1 MRSPALIL
9 GATRGCHA
17 VLAAVSRCYSPLG
30 GRSPTRYSPVRRSTW
45 GLPPFRARL
54 ACVRHAA
61 SVDSEPGSNS
71 PVKLATLRIGLA
83 AGPRRPSI
91 LKVLFGPC
99 ELNLAG
105 IFSRLPSFQRATPT
119 SGEPDQNTEA
129 SAGCQAFFLAFTI
142 LFTAGGY
149 VWVGLS
155 AGYESAT
162 LTTPGVTPPADTHN
176 TSAATPCQALSPTFC
191 SSCRDSRESP
201 RYRGSRWRGRQ

>member
-1 MRSPALIL
+1 LRSPALIL

-17 VLAAVSRCYSPLG
+17 VLAAVSRCCSPLG

-71 PVKLATLRIGLA
+71 PVKLATLRIDLS

-105 IFSRLPSFQRATPT
+105 IFSRLPSFQRATP
-119 SGEPDQNTEA
+119 SLGEPDQNTETRL
-129 SAGCQAFFLAFTI
+129 GCQPFSGLCTI
-142 LFTAGGY
+142 FFTAGGH

-155 AGYESAT
+155 AGYESVGSTA
-162 LTTPGVTPPADTHN
+162 PGVTPPAETDSTS
-176 TSAATPCQALSPTFC
+176 TSAPCQALSPTF
-191 SSCRDSRESP
+191 SSSSGDFERAP
-201 RYRGSRWRGRQ
+201 RYGGL

>member
-1 MRSPALIL
+1 LRSPALIL
-9 GATRGCHA
+9 SVNRGCHA

-71 PVKLATLRIGLA
+71 PVKLATLRNDLA
-83 AGPRRPSI
+83 VGPRRPSI

-119 SGEPDQNTEA
+119 LGDQTRIPNRGRAVNPFSG
-129 SAGCQAFFLAFTI
+129 
-142 LFTAGGY
+142 LFTTEGTSGSGRTGAARSHGTRCNAPGKSRY
-149 VWVGLS
+149 YEAFLVLS
-155 AGYESAT
+155 SDRIEQ
-162 LTTPGVTPPADTHN
+162 VKM
-176 TSAATPCQALSPTFC
+176 
-191 SSCRDSRESP
+191 
-201 RYRGSRWRGRQ
+201 